1 MVLSVIPA
9 NVKPMNVIL
18 RSVTTKDLPSIM
30 IQMSSKQYFVYIMSN
45 FRRTVL
51 YTGVTDNLVKR
62 VWQHKNNLAR
72 GFSQRYHLHNL
83 LYYEIFNNPTLAIE
97 REKQIK
103 GWVRKKK
110 DELIIKFN
118 PELKDLYEDIN
129 K

>member
-1 MVLSVIPA
+1 
-9 NVKPMNVIL
+9 
-18 RSVTTKDLPSIM
+18 
-30 IQMSSKQYFVYIMSN
+30 MSAKQYFVYIISN

-62 VWQHKNNLAR
+62 VWQHKNNVVK
-72 GFSQRYHLHNL
+72 GFTQKYFLHSL
-83 LYYEIFNNPTLAIE
+83 LYYEIFDNPTLAIE

-110 DELIIKFN
+110 DELIMTIN
-118 PELKDLYEDIN
+118 PELKDLYEDIS